1 MVKKPVIDENGL
13 KKGAWSPEEDNKLR
27 SYIQRYGHWNW
38 REIPK
43 FAGLAR
49 CGKSC
54 RLRWIN
60 YLRPNVKHGDF
71 CKDEE
76 DLIIK
81 LHKQLGNRWSKI
93 AASLP
98 GRTDNEIKN
107 YWHTQLKK
115 RVCDQHIW
123 TTDKKRKRNFTRKSL
138 TQKLQIIHNNNQNN
152 NYDSNLDLD
161 FTQTNP
167 QILESCPLSP
177 QLSGNNSQNLSSNSE
192 TYVDTSCNTTTDHD
206 CNDLASTAV
215 KTLCLSSLDSM
226 GSVLLDES
234 FWTEPFAL
242 ETSEQYYCNLDLS
255 VLDEGMSFSPV
266 TSYWENMDFLYS
278 FSSDVDA
285 IIQ

>member
-13 KKGAWSPEEDNKLR
+13 KKGAWSPEEDNKLK

-71 CKDEE
+71 SKDEE
-76 DLIIK
+76 DFIIK

-115 RVCDQHIW
+115 R
-123 TTDKKRKRNFTRKSL
+123 
-138 TQKLQIIHNNNQNN
+138 
-152 NYDSNLDLD
+152 
-161 FTQTNP
+161 
-167 QILESCPLSP
+167 
-177 QLSGNNSQNLSSNSE
+177 LSGNISQNSSSNSE
-192 TYVDTSCNTTTDHD
+192 TVDTFCNTSTDHD
-206 CNDLASTAV
+206 RNDLASTAD

-226 GSVLLDES
+226 GSALLDES

-242 ETSEQYYCNLDLS
+242 ETSEQNYCDLDLS
-255 VLDEGMSFSPV
+255 LLDEGMLLSPV
-266 TSYWENMDFLYS
+266 TSYWEYMDFLYS
-278 FSSDVDA
+278 FLQMLMA
-285 IIQ
+285 ISNEDLMLAFNLHVCIYPNL